1 MRQHL
6 LIGTGGT
13 GSPVRI
19 APLRGHRRDTMTRT
33 FANNLTAIVFTLA
46 VTGYAIALLAHTA
59 IKIAA

>member
-1 MRQHL
+1 
-6 LIGTGGT
+6 
-13 GSPVRI
+13 
-19 APLRGHRRDTMTRT
+19 MTRT